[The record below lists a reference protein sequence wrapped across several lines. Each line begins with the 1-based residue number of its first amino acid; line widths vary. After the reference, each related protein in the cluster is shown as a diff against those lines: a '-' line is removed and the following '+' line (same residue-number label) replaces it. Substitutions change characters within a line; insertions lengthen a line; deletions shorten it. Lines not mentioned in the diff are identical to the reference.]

1 MQLKHCLAPSATFPL
16 MKWSS
21 LKNVIHRRLQRR
33 RQRRRRRRQESL
45 RRHCR
50 RRNRR
55 RRRCMCC
62 RTIIPDW
69 LLESEAD
76 GAGMREVSPAP
87 TYCGPHDEVPINHT
101 LEQMGI
107 PTSISGH
114 LLAYTAASYS
124 SDASIDVPDICELD
138 DFSGGERPC

>member
-1 MQLKHCLAPSATFPL
+1 
-16 MKWSS
+16 
-21 LKNVIHRRLQRR
+21 
-33 RQRRRRRRQESL
+33 
-45 RRHCR
+45 
-50 RRNRR
+50 
-55 RRRCMCC
+55 MCC

-107 PTSISGH
+107 PSGTSGH
-114 LLAYTAASYS
+114 FSAYTVPAS
-124 SDASIDVPDICELD
+124 SDATKGVLDISELD
-138 DFSGGERPC
+138 DFFDAE